1 MLPAVGAASLLLP
14 RYSARRKFCYNAR
27 MNRDVPHFDMVD
39 DQMAEVFRAKTPA
52 ERLAMVGAAN
62 RTARLLAA
70 AGIRYSHPD
79 WSDQEVDAEVARRML
94 HGADPAIA
102 ESNRDS

>member
-1 MLPAVGAASLLLP
+1 
-14 RYSARRKFCYNAR
+14 

-39 DQMAEVFRAKTPA
+39 DQMAEVFRTKTPT

-79 WSDQEVDAEVARRML
+79 GSDDEVQAEVVRRML
-94 HGADPAIA
+94 QGASSPLI
-102 ESNRDS
+102 RTRR